1 MGHSQRLRLRDLR
14 DAYRLIGQC
23 QEVGADPVEWRQVM
37 LLGVARLVD
46 APLALGGEGR
56 WLRPERRLQFI
67 WGPLPVGQFDPGG
80 LRFFSE
86 YARDPPIDG
95 DPVWG
100 ELSRVRAPLVT
111 RSREQLLDDRLWYRC
126 RHCAVVREALGFDH
140 HIFSGYGLAGPDEI
154 NTFSVAR
161 APGAKPFTARER
173 RLLHVFHHEI
183 GPLVGSR
190 LARGRKD
197 EARRLSPR
205 LRQTLDRL
213 LDGDGEK
220 QIARRLGL
228 SPSTVHQYVTELYRR
243 YGVSSRAEL
252 MARWV
257 RRGGGG
263 MPN

>member
-14 DAYRLIGQC
+14 DAYRLIGEC

-37 LLGVARLVD
+37 LQGVSHLID

-56 WLRPERRLQFI
+56 WVGPVRHFEYI
-67 WGPLPVGQFDPGG
+67 WGPVPVGPFDPKG
-80 LRFFSE
+80 LRWWAEF
-86 YARDPPIDG
+86 AREGLTDSN
-95 DPVWG
+95 PVFG
-100 ELSRVRAPLVT
+100 PLSRVRAPLVT
-111 RSREQLLDDRLWYRC
+111 RAREQLIEDREWYRC
-126 RHCAVVREALGFDH
+126 PQCATVREALGFDH
-140 HIFSGYGLAGPDEI
+140 TIVSGFGVAGPDEVNLI
-154 NTFSVAR
+154 SFAR
-161 APGAKPFTARER
+161 PPGNRPYSARDR
-173 RLLHVFHHEI
+173 RLLHVFHHEL
-183 GPLVGSR
+183 GPLVGKR
-190 LARGRKD
+190 LARGRQA

-228 SPSTVHQYVTELYRR
+228 SPPTVHQYVTELYRR

-257 RRGGGG
+257 RRGGG
-263 MPN
+263 MAN